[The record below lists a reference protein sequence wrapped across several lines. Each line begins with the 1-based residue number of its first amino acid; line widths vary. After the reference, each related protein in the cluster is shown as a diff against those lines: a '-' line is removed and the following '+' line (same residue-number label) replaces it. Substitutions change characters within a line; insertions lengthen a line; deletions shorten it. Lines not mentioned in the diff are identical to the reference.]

1 MAFVDELTVYIRAGK
16 GGDGVV
22 RWLNT
27 RSKAKGGPAGGNGGN
42 GADVYIE
49 GVRDINL
56 LSKLRHKKKFIAE
69 NGGAGGGD
77 SLYGKGGEDYI
88 LKLPVGSIVT
98 NNETGE
104 SVQLLEE
111 GERIRILKGGRGGY
125 GNEHFKSS
133 TNRTPLESTP
143 GQLGEDGMFYL
154 ELQLVADA
162 GFVGFPNAG
171 KSSLLNELTHA
182 EAKIGSY
189 QFTTLDPNLG
199 DMHGYILADIPGLI
213 EGASLGKGLGYK
225 FLRHIKRTQLI
236 LHCISLEREDLFESY
251 MIIRKELESLRD
263 KDEIIILT
271 KTDVIP
277 EVALQEKIDIMKKK
291 TGREVFSASI
301 IDPES
306 IKRLHDS
313 LIKILRDSA

>member
-1 MAFVDELTVYIRAGK
+1 MAFVDELTVYIKAGN
-16 GGDGVV
+16 GGNGVV
-22 RWLNT
+22 RWLT
-27 RSKAKGGPAGGNGGN
+27 SRSKPKGGPAGGNGGN

-49 GVRDINL
+49 GVRDINI
-56 LSKLRHKKKFIAE
+56 LSKLRHQKKFIAE
-69 NGGAGGGD
+69 NGGHGGGD

-98 NNETGE
+98 NTETND

-111 GERIRILKGGRGGY
+111 GEKILLLKGGRGGL

-133 TNRTPLESTP
+133 TNRSPQESTS
-143 GQLGEDGMFYL
+143 GKSGEDGTFYI

-199 DMHGYILADIPGLI
+199 DMHGFILADIPGLI
-213 EGASLGKGLGYK
+213 EGASEGKGLGHK
-225 FLRHIKRTQLI
+225 FLRHIKRTKLI
-236 LHCISLEREDLFESY
+236 LHCISLERDDVYEAY
-251 MIIRKELESLRD
+251 NTIRGELESLSD
-263 KDEIIILT
+263 KEEIIILT
-271 KTDVIP
+271 KTDIVD
-277 EVALQEKIDIMKKK
+277 ETVVQEKVSIMSEK
-291 TGREVFSASI
+291 TKNHVFSVSI
-301 IDPES
+301 LDQES
-306 IKRLHDS
+306 IKRLHDN
-313 LIKILRDSA
+313 LIKILRD